1 MLDAWNNR
9 IRYAVSFI
17 PDPATSGATTR
28 YIFTGAQGMKSR
40 TLSSLTADPNLRVC
54 PDATCTV
61 ALTTQAVAVVWSNGK
76 NAGIGG
82 SGTDEIENQNPNSG
96 TYPDPTANKFVS
108 HLSAGSG
115 ATGGEFDDI
124 VQWLS
129 PNILYSR
136 MIAAGRLP

>member
-1 MLDAWNNR
+1 
-9 IRYAVSFI
+9 
-17 PDPATSGATTR
+17 
-28 YIFTGAQGMKSR
+28 MKSR

-82 SGTDEIENQNPNSG
+82 SGTDEIENPNPNSG

-108 HLSAGSG
+108 HLPAGSG

-129 PNILYSR
+129 PNILYNR
-136 MIAAGRLP
+136 MIGAGQLP